1 MSVRS
6 AVRSALEPL
15 LGEERLLRLGQAERD
30 ARRRLAE
37 MLAPSSLPPQPGSP
51 AESSWRSA
59 NGPAD
64 HRPVGSFPE
73 PTATLH
79 KFLGGLHKSFAPRTY
94 LEIGVRKGASLALSS
109 ARSIGVD
116 PAYQITAPIRGVV
129 ELVRTTSDDFFAR
142 PDPIAFFD
150 GQPVDLALI
159 DGLHLAE
166 FAFRD
171 FANAERLCGPASVI
185 VLDDMLPR
193 TRAEAGRTRCPGP
206 WAGDVY
212 KVASILRERR
222 PDLTVIPVNTRPTGV
237 VVVIGLDPESTV
249 LLDSFPEL
257 RSELESPDPQRVPA
271 DVFARTGAADPVELL
286 ASPLWQRLQELR
298 GDADRT
304 AVAGAIGA
312 LIRA

>member
-15 LGEERLLRLGQAERD
+15 LGEERVLRLGEAERD

-37 MLAPSSLPPQPGSP
+37 MLAPSSQQPPAGST
-51 AESSWRSA
+51 
-59 NGPAD
+59 D

-79 KFLGGLHKSFAPRTY
+79 KFLGGLHQSLAPRTY
-94 LEIGVRKGASLALSS
+94 LEIGVRKGVSLGLSS
-109 ARSIGVD
+109 ARTIGVD
-116 PAYQITAPIRGVV
+116 PAYQITAPIRGAV
-129 ELVRTTSDDFFAR
+129 ELVRSTSDDFFAGS
-142 PDPIAFFD
+142 DPIGFFE
-150 GQPVDLALI
+150 GLPVDLALI

-166 FAFRD
+166 FAYRD

-193 TRAEAGRTRCPGP
+193 TTAEAGRTRCPGP

-222 PDLTVIPVNTRPTGV
+222 ADLTVIPVNTRPTGV
-237 VVVIGLDPESTV
+237 VVVVGLDPDSTV
-249 LLDSFPEL
+249 LLDSYSEL
-257 RSELESPDPQRVPA
+257 RPELESPDPQRVPTT
-271 DVFARTGAADPVELL
+271 VFDRTGAADPVELL
-286 ASPLWQRLQELR
+286 ASPLWRRLQELR
-298 GDADRT
+298 EDADRT
-304 AVAGAIGA
+304 AVAEAVRS
-312 LIRA
+312 LVRA

>member
-1 MSVRS
+1 VSVRS

-37 MLAPSSLPPQPGSP
+37 MLAPSSSPPQPGSP

-59 NGPAD
+59 NAPAD

-116 PAYQITAPIRGVV
+116 PAYRITAPIRGVV

-142 PDPIAFFD
+142 PDAIAFFD

-249 LLDSFPEL
+249 LLDSYPEL

>member
-1 MSVRS
+1 VSVRS

-37 MLAPSSLPPQPGSP
+37 MLAPSTSPPQPGAVSG
-51 AESSWRSA
+51 SSWRST

-79 KFLGGLHKSFAPRTY
+79 KFLGGLHHALAPRTY

-109 ARSIGVD
+109 ARNIGVD
-116 PAYQITAPIRGVV
+116 PAYQITAPVRGAV
-129 ELVRTTSDDFFAR
+129 ELVRSTSDDFFAR
-142 PDPIAFFD
+142 PDPIGFFD
-150 GQPVDLALI
+150 GDPVDLALI

-171 FANAERLCGPASVI
+171 FAHTERLCGPASVI

-193 TRAEAGRTRCPGP
+193 TGAEAGRNRCAGP

-237 VVVIGLDPESTV
+237 VVVVGLDPDSTV
-249 LLDSFPEL
+249 LLDSYPEL

-271 DVFARTGAADPVELL
+271 EVFDRTGAADPLELL
-286 ASPLWQRLQELR
+286 ASPLWPRLQELR
-298 GDADRT
+298 VGADRA
-304 AVAGAIGA
+304 AVAGAIGS
-312 LIRA
+312 LIHA